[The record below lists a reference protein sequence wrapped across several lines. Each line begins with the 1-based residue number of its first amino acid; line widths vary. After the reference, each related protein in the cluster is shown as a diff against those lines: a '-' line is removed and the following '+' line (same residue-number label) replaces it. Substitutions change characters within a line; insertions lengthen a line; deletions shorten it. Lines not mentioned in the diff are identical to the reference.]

1 MAYLRATLI
10 VMVTLQPAAPVAAQA
25 SQPHIV
31 DRRALD
37 EMVLQRSAA
46 DESNRQVIREVLHRE
61 EVRAVARRAGLDV
74 ARAEAAVATL
84 SGDELEEAAQHAR
97 AVDQSLAG
105 GANVTISTTT
115 IIIILLV
122 VILLIVAID

>member
-1 MAYLRATLI
+1 MLQTRKCATW
-10 VMVTLQPAAPVAAQA
+10 
-25 SQPHIV
+25 
-31 DRRALD
+31 RC
-37 EMVLQRSAA
+37 
-46 DESNRQVIREVLHRE
+46 
-61 EVRAVARRAGLDV
+61 RAGLDV

-84 SGDELEEAAQHAR
+84 SGDELEEAARHAR

-122 VILLIVAID
+122 VILIIVAVDWHCLCGSAASDGRV